1 MTDHVAE
8 RLAEPHAPATAPMS
22 APPHGSRL
30 RDRLREQTQSAIL
43 DAAESVVTAEGLH
56 ARIDAIAARA
66 GVAVGTLYNH
76 FGDREAIVQAVLIR
90 NRDTLHTALNAVV
103 ATPSPR
109 FADDL
114 HRFVRELVEHWLL
127 HGAFLA
133 VVLQERVRDPAF
145 SCKRNELIAPLRA
158 HAGALVARGVREGL
172 LRPGHDERFADF
184 LLGLVR
190 TEMVQAAMEGRHAA
204 DPAAI
209 ADFFLHGAS
218 SPA

>member
-1 MTDHVAE
+1 MTEDFAK
-8 RLAEPHAPATAPMS
+8 PHETAHPPAALPIS
-22 APPHGSRL
+22 APPLGSRL

-43 DAAESVVTAEGLH
+43 DAAEAVVTAEGLQ

-76 FGDREAIVQAVLIR
+76 FGDREAIVQAVLMR
-90 NRDTLHTALNAVV
+90 NRDSLHAALDAVA

-114 HRFVRELVEHWLL
+114 QRFVRELVEHWLR

-172 LRPGHDERFADF
+172 LRSGHDERFADF

-190 TEMVQAAMEGRHAA
+190 TEMVQSTEDGRHGAE
-204 DPAAI
+204 PAAI
-209 ADFFLHGAS
+209 ADFFLHGAG
-218 SPA
+218 PRT